1 MLKLSAAILGI
12 VICSMADQCAGY
24 ETVKDRPLSVLLV
37 PFPAPSH
44 MMGMATLGEELI
56 QHGHNVTFCVAQI
69 KTSFVAVGKE
79 ICSRTG
85 MVFLHTVS
93 SFELTS
99 YKFDSLNLYLEKMIT
114 VKDIV
119 IFTTE
124 LRTISKQ
131 IVQTLDGQSMRN
143 WDIVIG
149 EYLLWP
155 LVGTIAKKWNVPV
168 IHFSNAMDF
177 QPSNLPVWLY
187 PLYGTGYTD
196 NVTFIQRLYLT
207 LLFPIQKVV
216 INYFETVLLS
226 SSGLKDERPHILP
239 GTKTPFI
246 VSTSFGFEYPRPLLP
261 LFHYVGPIIK
271 NEKTHPLPEGSLKKW
286 LDTKSNASVILIS
299 MGTQTNRS
307 LFASDCVSLTNGILA
322 TPYSALW
329 SLKDLHLQE
338 LVRKVAGHQNEHR
351 FFLSDWIPQQAAA
364 RHSSIGLAILHGGI
378 GGVSQCLYNGIPEII
393 IPFALDRDDV
403 AARVISAGAGLKL
416 YKHEITAKRVAKAI
430 MTVSTPK
437 HRKAARRLQK
447 IFIHNGG
454 VEKAVELVEFYAK
467 VGYEHLVPA
476 YARYRWSWVQFYNV
490 DVYALLLI
498 ILALAI
504 YGTYFVCKRGCKCR
518 NIIRKAL
525 SLKLKHAFIMVV
537 LIVFVYISTSEYYM
551 LQA

>member
-69 KTSFVAVGKE
+69 KASFVAVGKE

-177 QPSNLPVWLY
+177 QPSNLPVWPY

-307 LFASDCVSLTNGILA
+307 LFASDCVSLTNGIC
-322 TPYSALW
+322 YSI
-329 SLKDLHLQE
+329 QCTVE
-338 LVRKVAGHQNEHR
+338 PQR
-351 FFLSDWIPQQAAA
+351 F
-364 RHSSIGLAILHGGI
+364 
-378 GGVSQCLYNGIPEII
+378 
-393 IPFALDRDDV
+393 
-403 AARVISAGAGLKL
+403 
-416 YKHEITAKRVAKAI
+416 
-430 MTVSTPK
+430 
-437 HRKAARRLQK
+437 
-447 IFIHNGG
+447 
-454 VEKAVELVEFYAK
+454 
-467 VGYEHLVPA
+467 
-476 YARYRWSWVQFYNV
+476 
-490 DVYALLLI
+490 
-498 ILALAI
+498 
-504 YGTYFVCKRGCKCR
+504 
-518 NIIRKAL
+518 
-525 SLKLKHAFIMVV
+525 
-537 LIVFVYISTSEYYM
+537 TSPRTCS
-551 LQA
+551 